1 MAAPIHMSIFKKN
14 KIKKEKSKPKFFVG
28 YCCCFPNKEG
38 SGFKIL
44 LYSMV
49 AETEEEALECIEDRA
64 KLIFGKEAKNMRF
77 EAKVKDSSSQAKE
90 WLMEALK

>member
-1 MAAPIHMSIFKKN
+1 
-14 KIKKEKSKPKFFVG
+14 
-28 YCCCFPNKEG
+28 
-38 SGFKIL
+38 
-44 LYSMV
+44 MV

-90 WLMEALK
+90 WLLEVLN